1 MSHYYE
7 QQQAFQAK
15 QEQQQKEA
23 KLKLFYN
30 NKLNGI
36 QMMTEMLYQELSVKT
51 INGFKVK
58 SIMDQVVCLATVDE
72 E

>member
-7 QQQAFQAK
+7 QEQAFQAK

-30 NKLNGI
+30 SKLNGI
-36 QMMTEMLYQELSVKT
+36 QMMTEMLEQELSVKP
-51 INGFKVK
+51 INSFKVK
-58 SIMDQVVCLATVDE
+58 AILDQVVCLATVDE
-72 E
+72 D